1 MEDANPESEYS
12 PKSVHDSNS
21 SRTTLW
27 AFWVIAGALA
37 MACFLLWRDDGDKSA
52 KEGHIDFELLDKIAA
67 ESPLLCFGPED
78 VVVSHGWSILSGIYP
93 AVKFSCRIESPRKEN
108 GTVVLCY
115 RPKGTSE
122 WLMADTYMRRNN
134 TARLTLR
141 DLKRGTPY
149 ECFFVFVGEVLIVRS
164 DVVVFNTADATE
176 NTVGL

>member
-1 MEDANPESEYS
+1 MVDADSESDYS
-12 PKSVHDSNS
+12 SQCDRDRHG

-27 AFWVIAGALA
+27 AFLVIAGALA
-37 MACFLLWRDDGDKSA
+37 MACFLLWHDDGDKSA
-52 KEGHIDFELLDKIAA
+52 KENHIDFELLDKIAA

-93 AVKFSCRIESPRKEN
+93 AVKFSCRIDSPREES
-108 GTVVLCY
+108 GTVILCY
-115 RPKGTSE
+115 RPEGTSE

-141 DLKRGTPY
+141 DLKRDTPY

-164 DVVVFNTADATE
+164 DVVVFNTADDTK